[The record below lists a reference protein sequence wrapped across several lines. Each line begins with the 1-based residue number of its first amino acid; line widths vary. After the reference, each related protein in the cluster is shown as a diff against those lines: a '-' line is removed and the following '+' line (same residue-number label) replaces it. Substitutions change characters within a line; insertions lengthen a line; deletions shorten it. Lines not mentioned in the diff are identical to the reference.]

1 MEQAAL
7 IRATAQV
14 SVGRACMFG
23 ALGIWTLSFG
33 FITWPVVAL
42 RMAAILTTLAV
53 AILYYKATQ
62 APGRPYR
69 RTEVWI
75 MLRETLELTD
85 AQAQQLISQ
94 ALGETFRRYS
104 VYAAA
109 MATGLWAVAGLLWLS
124 GARSGMVLES
134 W

>member
-53 AILYYKATQ
+53 AILYYKAAR
-62 APGRPYR
+62 APARPHR

-75 MLRETLELTD
+75 MLRETLDLPEAMLQT
-85 AQAQQLISQ
+85 LISQ
-94 ALGETFRRYS
+94 ALVETFRRYS
-104 VYAAA
+104 IYAAA
-109 MATGLWAVAGLLWLS
+109 TAAGLWIVAGVLWLS
-124 GARSGMVLES
+124 GVRGGMVLES